1 MTKFEAWIG
10 ECHFT
15 TSGGEEAHC
24 HCAVWADGY
33 ATFRAG
39 VEASVLYQNLSLIR
53 LQNVQPVVTL
63 SDVPAHI
70 MELAQAVHSGH
81 PAEMGAMSVIAKH
94 ANGHTA
100 ESYLTITEHEIAPLS
115 DQTDIPFWDRAWIA
129 PELKELLFCQPQD
142 GPKMRTYLIV
152 DATLRKNVIGA
163 FDLDN
168 VDVPVQCLFKG
179 SAAEELKESAPY
191 LIDMTLPDGA
201 WDDGGLVPAFHK
213 SFFAK
218 HWGHNTGIFIRTTAL
233 MAEVCGHFRKFTKVQ
248 VEADRTWVFFRFWD
262 PQVARSYFESI
273 QGKFLKNT
281 QWFDIRDGQQVWRVI
296 GDQSD
301 GKQAWELIPALQMR
315 EGKHVTGQILLSDT
329 ELTAISNYRKDRY
342 EMRAMTFFRKQFS
355 RLADTLSDEQLRGVI
370 RLAYQNAKKR
380 GISSER
386 DHFKYLII
394 VAFWGSYF
402 EDDPQY
408 QPALN
413 KVLWTNT
420 EYKQFDR
427 LFELIDQSDEGRR
440 KDLEHPMRTLL
451 GFERLYSRPISEI
464 THEAVEERLRA
475 IWPNG
480 MQGLSS
486 KDARAFIDC
495 SGRIGQRLGL
505 NGSDI
510 VAYICLALY
519 FGANF
524 AQDPIYPWAQTVL
537 KMSDE
542 TRRRHALGD
551 AVMTY
556 FKNLMEQVA

>member
-218 HWGHNTGIFIRTTAL
+218 HWDKGTGVFIQSTYSQDAVKR
-233 MAEVCGHFRKFTKVQ
+233 HFRRMTKYIGING
-248 VEADRTWVFFRFWD
+248 TSYFFRFWESNCIFD
-262 PQVARSYFESI
+262 YFSGIMWNLEKCKRIYFSHHARVESI
-273 QGKFLKNT
+273 ICYGRLTHRIHSIVPK
-281 QWFDIRDGQQVWRVI
+281 
-296 GDQSD
+296 SD
-301 GKQAWELIPALQMR
+301 
-315 EGKHVTGQILLSDT
+315 LLSCDHPST
-329 ELTAISNYRKDRY
+329 SA
-342 EMRAMTFFRKQFS
+342 FRIDAQ
-355 RLADTLSDEQLRGVI
+355 DEQSLMKSILRPLSISVANAWASEYGYQSQLNSRDIEEAALACIERMHGYGI
-370 RLAYQNAKKR
+370 RNSGYLRNIAIQEIFLGCHLENDTTSLKLKRFLQSGNDEKMKYQAIR
-380 GISSER
+380 
-386 DHFKYLII
+386 
-394 VAFWGSYF
+394 
-402 EDDPQY
+402 
-408 QPALN
+408 
-413 KVLWTNT
+413 
-420 EYKQFDR
+420 EY
-427 LFELIDQSDEGRR
+427 
-440 KDLEHPMRTLL
+440 
-451 GFERLYSRPISEI
+451 
-464 THEAVEERLRA
+464 
-475 IWPNG
+475 
-480 MQGLSS
+480 
-486 KDARAFIDC
+486 
-495 SGRIGQRLGL
+495 
-505 NGSDI
+505 
-510 VAYICLALY
+510 
-519 FGANF
+519 
-524 AQDPIYPWAQTVL
+524 
-537 KMSDE
+537 
-542 TRRRHALGD
+542 
-551 AVMTY
+551 
-556 FKNLMEQVA
+556 LMEAHKHD